1 VEDPGNHQADLNEI
15 ATRDRLEYSPR
26 KEVVETARF
35 NRITGLPLKQILAG
49 LAIRELLAPWTGHEY
64 DFEIWTRLG
73 FYMQS
78 LASPYRTLAYVP
90 GLSFSPFPTTGSLG
104 YPPLSAFIFG
114 LTYRVYVLLGEP
126 SKFLYYFL
134 LKQPMILADVGVAI
148 VLAKIIFLSGDV
160 KSAQNV
166 SLIWL
171 YFPFGIIIS
180 SMWGQLDPIALLLS
194 LLATYYFL
202 LSRWTLSAVML
213 GLAVYLKIL
222 PVVFLP
228 VFLLQP
234 RLGTTSKVLYSLVSM
249 GIPVAG
255 TLFPAEALNW
265 GLQGIYSYLQF
276 QAAIPGTGGMSLLG
290 IFYIT
295 PITLGLARYF
305 TPFVWAPLLLIAYI
319 YVRKRGLELFHGLTV
334 VMLAFIVSR
343 SFFSEQYMLYPLAF
357 LLVKTS
363 KESMLH
369 FLSLAI
375 ASTIFLVAN
384 NTLLVMF
391 FSPIFP
397 GVYQWN
403 MVAWNLF
410 ASGQSPYLSLRAIVM
425 LFSVAFC
432 YLESFSVLF
441 SRGSIISRLLSST
454 RLLSRIH
461 KLKFS
466 SIEVRNS

>member
-1 VEDPGNHQADLNEI
+1 
-15 ATRDRLEYSPR
+15 
-26 KEVVETARF
+26 VVETTRL
-35 NRITGLPLKQILAG
+35 NRITGLPLKHILAG
-49 LAIRELLAPWTGHEY
+49 LTIRELLSPWTGHPY

-78 LASPYRTLAYVP
+78 LASPYKTLAYIP
-90 GLSFSPFPTTGSLG
+90 WLSFSPYPTTGSIG

-114 LTYRVYVLLGEP
+114 LTYRVYLLLSEP
-126 SKFLYYFL
+126 SRFLYYFL
-134 LKQPMILADVGVAI
+134 LKQPMVLADVGVAI
-148 VLAKIIFLSGDV
+148 VLAKIILLSGDR

-171 YFPFGIIIS
+171 YFPFGIILS

-202 LSRWTLSAVML
+202 LSRWALSAVML

-222 PVVFLP
+222 PIVFLP
-228 VFLLQP
+228 IFLLQP
-234 RLGTTSKVLYSLVSM
+234 RLGTTGRFLYSLVSM

-255 TLFPAEALNW
+255 TLFPAEALGW
-265 GLQGIYSYLQF
+265 SLQGIYSYLEF

-295 PITLGLARYF
+295 PVVSGLARYF
-305 TPFVWAPLLLIAYI
+305 TPFVWAPILAVAYI
-319 YVRKRGLELFHGLTV
+319 YVRKRGLELFQGLTV

-363 KESMLH
+363 KQNMLH
-369 FLSLAI
+369 FLSLAF

-384 NTLLVMF
+384 NTLLVSF
-391 FSPIFP
+391 FSPIFA

-403 MVAWNLF
+403 IVAWNLF
-410 ASGQSPYLSLRAIVM
+410 VPGQSPYLSLRAIVM
-425 LFSVAFC
+425 LVSVAFC

-441 SRGSIISRLLSST
+441 RRGSIISRLLSLR
-454 RLLSRIH
+454 RLPLWIR
-461 KLKFS
+461 KPKFLQLG
-466 SIEVRNS
+466 